1 MFWCVEDFNL
11 NFFKFE
17 PIGAGRKERTKKE
30 MDLLDIWDSRFEK
43 SLVLVGVS
51 LFSNGTGIEFR
62 EKHRIFKKSLRIKCY
77 RIS

>member
-1 MFWCVEDFNL
+1 MTVVLLAGTECENCSEAWNL
-11 NFFKFE
+11 
-17 PIGAGRKERTKKE
+17 
-30 MDLLDIWDSRFEK
+30 DLLDIWDSRFEK